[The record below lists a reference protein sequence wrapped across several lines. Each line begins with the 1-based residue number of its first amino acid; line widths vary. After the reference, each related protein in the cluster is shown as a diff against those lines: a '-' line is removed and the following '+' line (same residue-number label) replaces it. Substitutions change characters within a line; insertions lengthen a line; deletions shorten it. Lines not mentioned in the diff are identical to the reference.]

1 MFTQDNQK
9 IAFQKRSEQ
18 DLNLVNDVRELLVTS
33 GLLPEV
39 VKNFDTSKYIQ
50 DASEMHP
57 EGQRFLLNR
66 YWNLQ
71 LLAIEPTTIEE
82 RFCLITNG
90 EYQDW
95 LRLFKD
101 KILPCAV
108 SNRLPI
114 CLETI

>member
-1 MFTQDNQK
+1 MFTPANQP
-9 IAFQKRSEQ
+9 IAFQKRLPN
-18 DLNLVNDVRELLVTS
+18 DLDLVGSVRDLLVVS

-50 DASEMHP
+50 DANQIHP

-90 EYQDW
+90 EYHDW

-114 CLETI
+114 SLEMI